1 MTLLQGTP
9 RIILCFTKIQTHMYS
24 VYVRNDSKH
33 NSLKLIIIR
42 VLSFNTLSLTANKF
56 CIPLDLCC
64 LHVTIIIDI

>member
-42 VLSFNTLSLTANKF
+42 VLSFNTLTANKF